1 MTLDELYPITK
12 NVISS
17 QQRDNFWFQ
26 YFRAVPLW
34 IKLESQIFHLM
45 DSFCD
50 EYYGAFWEY
59 CVLSNQGAFI
69 YPALVEKEVTLF
81 NPHNGNEAILSP
93 EAVGIAICLIVF
105 SLWSF
110 KTESEFLV
118 ERFYQLRDYA
128 IQHPESST
136 IFHLID

>member
-1 MTLDELYPITK
+1 MSLNELHPITK
-12 NVISS
+12 KRVSS

-26 YFRAVPLW
+26 YFHTVPLW

-50 EYYGAFWEY
+50 EYHGAFWEF
-59 CVLSNQGAFI
+59 CVLSNQGIFI

-81 NPHNGNEAILSP
+81 NPHNGNEATLSP
-93 EAVGIAICLIVF
+93 EAAGIAVCLIVF

-110 KTESEFLV
+110 KTESEV
-118 ERFYQLRDYA
+118 MVDRFYQLRNFA
-128 IQHPESST
+128 IQHAESSE
-136 IFHLID
+136 IFHIID